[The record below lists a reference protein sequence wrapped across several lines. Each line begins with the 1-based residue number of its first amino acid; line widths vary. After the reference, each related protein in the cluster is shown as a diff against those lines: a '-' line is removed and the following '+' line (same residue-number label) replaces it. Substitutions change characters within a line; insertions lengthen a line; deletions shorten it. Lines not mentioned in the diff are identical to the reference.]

1 MNALDDT
8 TLITQFIRGEV
19 SLAANQNL
27 RVEAAFEVVQLLT
40 KRGILLATASLE
52 GEHQTRTIVARQNS
66 DYWQLMHRLLAESR
80 FMLIEP
86 AEQAGFVKYEE
97 RPVPAGYQLNCTE
110 ARQLWK
116 AWWTNIRHG
125 NRHSIQLELLIFQRN
140 TWYPVREIAC
150 NQGTLFVKT
159 LAAEIALQGND
170 LIAWLQKG
178 GSPIDQH
185 LDQKLPVPQA
195 TTQKES
201 ANNGVAAQKGAVGE
215 AVAATMPIEV
225 NGAVEAKAARPNA
238 QMAARA
244 DLSTVIRH
252 SQGKLYVTTAL
263 GEVVI
268 EGIDLKVWL
277 NSLEATPARP
287 QSIDLHRYRERE
299 GQAIS
304 R

>member
-1 MNALDDT
+1 MTALDDT
-8 TLITQFIRGEV
+8 TLINKFIRGEV

-27 RVEAAFEVVQLLT
+27 RVEVAFEVVQLLT

-52 GEHQTRTIVARQNS
+52 GEHQTRTIVVRQNS

-86 AEQAGFVKYEE
+86 AEQSGFVKYEE
-97 RPVPAGYQLNCTE
+97 RPVPAGYKLYCTE

-178 GSPIDQH
+178 ESPIDQH
-185 LDQKLPVPQA
+185 LDQKLPVPQP
-195 TTQKES
+195 TTQKVS
-201 ANNGVAAQKGAVGE
+201 VSE
-215 AVAATMPIEV
+215 AVSPSRSIEF
-225 NGAVEAKAARPNA
+225 NGAVESKPTRPAA
-238 QMAARA
+238 QMVAGA

-277 NSLEATPARP
+277 NSLESTPTRP
-287 QSIDLHRYRERE
+287 QPIDLNRYRERE
-299 GQAIS
+299 GKAIS